1 MGEMEK
7 QLAEAALKL
16 PARERARIA
25 EQLLQSLD
33 QPDLSIQA
41 LWAEEAEARLTAY
54 EQGKVKA
61 TSVQEVLA
69 RYRKT

>member
-16 PARERARIA
+16 PALERARIA

-33 QPDLSIQA
+33 QPDPSIEA
-41 LWAEEAEARLTAY
+41 LWAEEAEARIAAY
-54 EQGKVKA
+54 ERGEIKA
-61 TSVQEVLA
+61 IPAEEVLA
-69 RYRKT
+69 RFQ